1 MRSFLCFA
9 FLISGYLLESRASE
23 VRAIPDDNLA
33 YPVLIMLRTG
43 STGSGFF
50 LNTTTNVYLVT
61 ARHVLMDGQA
71 ASLQCPVAE
80 LVSYSGDPDDR
91 TANRML
97 LDLGLLLSNKC
108 VNVHKTCD
116 VMAIKL
122 FSSIT
127 NGVPCP
133 SGQMAT
139 MPGVAV
145 VQASSNGV
153 VGVKLGAV
161 KRYDDVL
168 VANEVYLF
176 GNPSSLGIQEQ
187 PQLDPLR
194 PLLRKGI
201 VAALN
206 DKSHSIVLDCPAYP
220 GSSGG
225 PVLEAEGGQAGRQMR
240 VIGVVCQFVPSAE
253 VWVNASNGF
262 ANRNLSN
269 SGYSIATPMDPVL
282 ELMGL

>member
-1 MRSFLCFA
+1 MKARYFTIVFSL
-9 FLISGYLLESRASE
+9 LLLESLAADTPRS
-23 VRAIPDDNLA
+23 IPDDNLA

-43 STGSGFF
+43 GTGSGFF

-71 ASLQCPVAE
+71 ASLQCPIAE
-80 LVSYSGDPDDR
+80 LISYSGDPDDR
-91 TANRML
+91 TSNRML
-97 LDLGLLLSNKC
+97 LDLGLLFSNKC
-108 VNVHKTCD
+108 VNVHKSSD

-122 FSSIT
+122 FTSMT

-133 SGQMAT
+133 RGQMAAL
-139 MPGVAV
+139 PGVAV

-153 VGVKLGAV
+153 VGVKLGTV

-225 PVLEAEGGQAGRQMR
+225 PVLEVESDRDGRQMR

-282 ELMGL
+282 ELIGL

>member
-1 MRSFLCFA
+1 
-9 FLISGYLLESRASE
+9 LIGGYLLESRASE

-71 ASLQCPVAE
+71 ATLQCPVAE
-80 LVSYSGDPDDR
+80 LVSYSGNPEDH
-91 TANRML
+91 TTNRML
-97 LDLGLLLSNKC
+97 LDLGLLFSNKC
-108 VNVHKTCD
+108 VKTHSSSD

-122 FSSIT
+122 FLLVT

-133 SGQMAT
+133 SGQMAAL
-139 MPGVAV
+139 PGVAV
-145 VQASSNGV
+145 VQTSSNGV

-161 KRYDDVL
+161 KRYEDVR

-176 GNPSSLGIQEQ
+176 GNPSSLGIHEQ

-206 DKSHSIVLDCPAYP
+206 GKSHSIVLDCPAYP

-225 PVLEAEGGQAGRQMR
+225 PVLEAEGDQAGRQMR

-282 ELMGL
+282 ELLGL